1 MNIEYALKSQISKEH
16 SKYLCE
22 KEYSGIIF
30 TALFKAWAKYNDVDA
45 VWDFIESGERSISVK
60 WNSKLLGIKTEIKDY
75 TTKTGRVFKA
85 HYTINGKYLRC
96 VRKDD
101 DDEDR
106 YYTGY
111 FKICRQYFDIDFTLN
126 TEHTLF
132 SHFLKPKKQHDD
144 VYDAETE
151 DENEEVI
158 FVKVVVEEPTYD
170 TEQEDSIKDIA
181 RDVLENGGSL
191 NDVKDIME
199 TAEIPFYRKLVKSIV
214 MNL

>member
-22 KEYSGIIF
+22 KEYTGLIF
-30 TALFKAWAKYNDVDA
+30 TALFKAWAKSNDVDA
-45 VWDFIESGERSISVK
+45 VWDFIESGKRSISVK

-132 SHFLKPKKQHDD
+132 SHFLKPKKQYDD

-151 DENEEVI
+151 DEDEEVI